1 MGRDKSRRLSAEER
15 DLWKRVTETATPLR
29 PKTSTKAIVPVEKPK
44 PARNAPV
51 PVPPFMIGAKASG
64 PKTKADTA
72 GSIEAQVAR
81 APVKMDHKKFA
92 QLKKGKL
99 KIDARLDLHGMTL
112 ADAHPALISFILS
125 SHAAGHRLVLVI
137 TGKGKGTD
145 DRGPIPIRRGIL
157 RHQVPHWLGMA
168 PLSPVVLQ
176 VVQAHHKHGGTG
188 AYYVYLKRR
197 R

>member
-1 MGRDKSRRLSAEER
+1 MSRGKSRRLSAEER

-29 PKTSTKAIVPVEKPK
+29 PETSTKVPFPAEKPK
-44 PARNAPV
+44 MQRDAPLPV
-51 PVPPFMIGAKASG
+51 PRFTIGAKAPARKSG
-64 PKTKADTA
+64 VDTA
-72 GSIEAQVAR
+72 GPMEEQVAR
-81 APVKMDHKKFA
+81 APVNMDRKRFA

-112 ADAHPALISFILS
+112 ADAHPALMSFILS

-137 TGKGKGTD
+137 TGKGKGAD
-145 DRGPIPIRRGIL
+145 DQGPIPIRRGVL

-168 PLSPVVLQ
+168 PLAPVVLQ